1 MPLKYL
7 KEIFNDY
14 RVGAVTRSSRFV
26 VDKVVS
32 EIRPSDKKIVEYGS
46 GDGVVIKALL
56 NTLPEDAELAGLEP
70 NDNFTKELSK
80 ISDPRFKAVQDYAV
94 NFSKNLK
101 DVDVIIS
108 SIPFTFI
115 KQEEREEIVKE
126 TYRALAPG
134 GKFIVY
140 QYSQLSLP
148 LLKKYFSRVETSI
161 EARNLPPYFF
171 MIAYK

>member
-7 KEIFNDY
+7 KELFSDY

-32 EIRPSDKKIVEYGS
+32 EIRPSDKKIIEYGS

-56 NTLPEDAELAGLEP
+56 KSLPKDAELTGLEP
-70 NDNFTKELSK
+70 NDNFIKELSR
-80 ISDPRFKAVQDYAV
+80 INDSRFNAVQDYAV

-101 DVDVIIS
+101 DIDVIIS

-115 KQEEREEIVKE
+115 KPEEREEIIKE

-140 QYSQLSLP
+140 QYSHLALP
-148 LLKKYFSRVETSI
+148 LLKKYFSKVETSM
-161 EARNLPPYFF
+161 EPRNMPPYFF
-171 MIAYK
+171 MVAYK